1 VYIQPAEP
9 SAAALQLR
17 QAICAEAE
25 SAALRRSS
33 EDAEAAHEP
42 WTFDWVP
49 REGRVRDRKKKK
61 NAGHPQAG
69 RDGQAADAEGAGA
82 ACGVDL

>member
-1 VYIQPAEP
+1 MYTQPAEP
-9 SAAALQLR
+9 PAAALQLR

-33 EDAEAAHEP
+33 EDAAAAHEP

-49 REGRVRDRKKKK
+49 REGRVRDRTKKK
-61 NAGHPQAG
+61 NASQPQSG
-69 RDGQAADAEGAGA
+69 RDGQAAGAEDAGA